1 MTAATYVV
9 VATDPLGCMDTTDY
23 TITEPE
29 LLQLA
34 NINSVDISDV
44 LCYGESTGQVIV
56 TVSGGSVNVNNQYSY
71 SWIPISCNS
80 TST

>member
-1 MTAATYVV
+1 
-9 VATDPLGCMDTTDY
+9 MDTTDY

-29 LLQLA
+29 LLQA

-56 TVSGGSVNVNNQYSY
+56 TVSGGSINVNNQYSY
-71 SWIPISCNS
+71 SWIPNVGNPRVIM
-80 TST
+80 TSIQVLERNTCLI